1 MPQVRV
7 SASGPVAVPVL
18 LVAMPFEELGDPAIG
33 DVLPAVEALGV
44 PAQEDGPRP
53 CLRRLMRSTVFP
65 RL

>member
-44 PAQEDGPRP
+44 SAQEDGRAP
-53 CLRRLMRSTVFP
+53 V
-65 RL
+65 